1 MAQFIESFFDNNAPG
16 FKLWSKKVND
26 VKLSEDDIIFKG
38 PMLKMNRK
46 NNKLKE
52 RYFILTAKNFYY
64 LKSLKTPKIRGVM
77 ETNWVR
83 VEYIVEESEKEKRFC
98 IRFIKNMKYCDFWTS
113 EEKDFRD
120 WKIALSKVFIQSDFH
135 TKFNA
140 IKMIGKGSFARV
152 YLVEDKETKAKYA
165 VKAFSKEYLLSQSKG
180 KESLMNEIEIMQ
192 IVKHPNIMNLQEL
205 HESKNSIYLVLE
217 LLEGGE
223 LFNYVSSKNSIT
235 IHEICRVMKC
245 LLEALSYLSDKKIMH
260 RDLKPENMIL
270 KEKGELSQATLK
282 LVDFGLATQCDVP
295 EYLFKRCGTPGY
307 VAPEIINAP
316 SNENIHYTAKC
327 DVFSAGIIFY
337 ILLTGKSPFD
347 GKSFQEILNQN
358 KLCKIDF
365 KNPKLKKHPHVI
377 ELLQKMLEIN
387 PLKRCSAKDA
397 LADEFFRVF
406 DPSADS
412 GSPADQ
418 EAIDNNLKEFT
429 DKNKQAMKDNKNEND
444 SFVVREGGVIN
455 GEVNTINETNS
466 NAGILS
472 FKNVGDKKNQKID
485 TQSNAKRESIYKYVL
500 MKENGAPE
508 EKN

>member
-16 FKLWSKKVND
+16 FKLWSKKVYD
-26 VKLSEDDIIFKG
+26 IKLNEDEIIFKG

-52 RYFILTAKNFYY
+52 RYFILGPKNFYY
-64 LKSLKTPKIRGVM
+64 LKSMKTPKIRGVM
-77 ETNWVR
+77 DTNWVR
-83 VEYIVEESEKEKRFC
+83 VEYIVEENEKEKRFC
-98 IRFIKNMKYCDFWTS
+98 IRFIKNMKYCDFWIS
-113 EEKDFRD
+113 DDNDFRN
-120 WKIALSKVFIQSDFH
+120 WKQALAKVFIQSDFH
-135 TKFNA
+135 VKFNA

-152 YLVEDKETKAKYA
+152 YLVEDKETKAKFA

-180 KESLMNEIEIMQ
+180 KESLMNEIEIMRL
-192 IVKHPNIMNLQEL
+192 VKHGNIMNLEEL

-223 LFNYVSSKNSIT
+223 LFNYVSSKNSISV
-235 IHEICRVMKC
+235 HEICRVMRC
-245 LLEALSYLSDKKIMH
+245 LLEALSYLSDKKLMH

-270 KEKGELSQATLK
+270 KDKGDLQNATLK

-316 SNENIHYTAKC
+316 SNENIHYSPKC
-327 DVFSAGIIFY
+327 DVFSAGIIFF

-365 KNPKLKKHPHVI
+365 KNPKLKKHPHVL
-377 ELLQKMLEIN
+377 ELLQKMLEVN
-387 PLKRCSAKDA
+387 PAKRCSAKEA
-397 LADEFFRVF
+397 LNDEFFTF
-406 DPSADS
+406 YDLS
-412 GSPADQ
+412 GGQQGTLNP
-418 EAIDNNLKEFT
+418 EPITNNLKEEM
-429 DKNKQAMKDNKNEND
+429 NKTKMAMKDNKHETD
-444 SFVVREGGVIN
+444 SFVVREGVIN
-455 GEVNTINETNS
+455 GEVNTVNETNS

-472 FKNVGDKKNQKID
+472 FKNVSDKKKNQQD
-485 TQSNAKRESIYKYVL
+485 SSSKRESIYKYVL
-500 MKENGAPE
+500 TKDNNVADN
-508 EKN
+508 KV

>member
-1 MAQFIESFFDNNAPG
+1 MAQFIESFFDTNAPG
-16 FKLWSKKVND
+16 FKLWSKKVSD
-26 VKLSEDDIIFKG
+26 VKLSEDEIIFKG

-52 RYFILTAKNFYY
+52 RYFILTPTNFYY

-77 ETNWVR
+77 ETTWVR
-83 VEYIVEESEKEKRFC
+83 VEYIVEENEKEKRFC
-98 IRFIKNMKYCDFWTS
+98 IRFIKNMKYCDFWIS
-113 EEKDFRD
+113 EEKDFKE
-120 WKIALSKVFIQSDFH
+120 WKVALSKVFIQSDFH
-135 TKFNA
+135 IKFNA

-152 YLVEDKETKAKYA
+152 YLVEDKETKAKFA

-192 IVKHPNIMNLQEL
+192 LVKHPNIMNLQEM

-235 IHEICRVMKC
+235 VQEICRIMRC

-270 KEKGELSQATLK
+270 KEKGDLSNATLK
-282 LVDFGLATQCDVP
+282 LVDFGLATLCDVP

-316 SNENIHYTAKC
+316 SNENIHYSPKC

-365 KNPKLKKHPHVI
+365 KNPKLKKHAHVLD
-377 ELLQKMLEIN
+377 LLQKMLEIN
-387 PLKRCSAKDA
+387 PIKRISAKEA
-397 LADEFFRVF
+397 LADEFFKAY
-406 DPSADS
+406 DNNS
-412 GSPADQ
+412 GQPIPA
-418 EAIDNNLKEFT
+418 ETEPIVNNLKEAM

-444 SFVVREGGVIN
+444 SFVVRDGGVIN
-455 GEVNTINETNS
+455 GEVNTVNETNS

-472 FKNVGDKKNQKID
+472 FKNVNDKKAKNNAE
-485 TQSNAKRESIYKYVL
+485 SNAKRESIYKYVL
-500 MKENGAPE
+500 TKENPNGE
-508 EKN
+508 VNN